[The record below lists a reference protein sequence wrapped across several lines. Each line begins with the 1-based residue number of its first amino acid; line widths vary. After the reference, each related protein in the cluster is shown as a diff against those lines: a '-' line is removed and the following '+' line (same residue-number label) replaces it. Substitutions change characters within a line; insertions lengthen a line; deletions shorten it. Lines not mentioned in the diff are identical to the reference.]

1 MNVDFKI
8 AVLLTCH
15 NRRGKTLLCLKA
27 LFQARLKPNYKADVV
42 LVDDGS
48 TDRTGE
54 AVKENFPKVHVIQGD
69 GSLFWNQGMR
79 LAWNTASRN
88 GNYDF
93 YLWLNDDTILDESAL
108 EELLNCYQKAF
119 HKDQRPAIIVGA
131 CESDAQNNDF
141 TYGGRNEEGAV
152 LPNGDLQ
159 ICKYMNGNAVLV
171 PQAVFEKLGNLSPEY
186 THGMGDFDYGLRAQN
201 DGFVCYTTRKYIAV
215 CPRNEGVGAWCN
227 SQTPIS
233 KRWEL
238 LYSPKGLN
246 LKEYNIFR
254 RKFWGWRWIIYAIK
268 AYLKILFPLFYSS
281 LKISKK

>member
-1 MNVDFKI
+1 MNADFKI

-15 NRRGKTLLCLKA
+15 NRREKTLLCLKA
-27 LFQARLKPNYKADVV
+27 LFQARLKPNYKADVF

-79 LAWNTASRN
+79 LAWDTASRN

>member
-15 NRRGKTLLCLKA
+15 NRREKTLLCLKA
-27 LFQARLKPNYKADVV
+27 LFQARLKPNYKADVF

-54 AVKENFPKVHVIQGD
+54 AVKENFPKIHVIQGD

-79 LAWNTASRN
+79 LAWDTASRN

-119 HKDQRPAIIVGA
+119 HKDQRPSIIVGA

-281 LKISKK
+281 LKVSKK